1 MNYQFV
7 KELISSSWQVDRG
20 SLVYLRPFYRAVL
33 SGVSFERKP
42 IDSNC
47 RQYFVFPDGKL
58 ASQGYYADDQESV
71 PATDIQQDVPVI
83 NIIPLR
89 NVLTKHDQPCGPEG
103 TRTIAQR
110 LIEADSQPNVVGHII
125 IIESP
130 GGQSTAVAEMSDAI
144 AQCTK
149 PVISWVDGMAASA
162 AYYIASYTS
171 RIFASRDSDW
181 IGSIGTMVTYEGR
194 RSKSEANSMGEVSVT
209 VYADDCD
216 EKNEEYE
223 TAINDFNFKL
233 VKENILNPINNE
245 FKANVTANRPAI
257 PKELLRG
264 KCYFAKNVV
273 GTMVDEIGPLSVAIK
288 YILDLSKYEEKA
300 PSQELTNNS
309 IKNSFKMRQF
319 QFINNALGIEA
330 LESSD
335 EGVFLNEE
343 QLTELNQRLE
353 SNQQLQV
360 ERDSA
365 ITDRETAV
373 NDLTAA
379 QASLGAAYND
389 IDAIDQ
395 SIAEAATPLEKAEAI
410 RTLLAAK
417 PATPPVQGL
426 KPDENNVQE
435 EDWDT
440 LNNSPL
446 NKLANQL

>member
-1 MNYQFV
+1 
-7 KELISSSWQVDRG
+7 
-20 SLVYLRPFYRAVL
+20 
-33 SGVSFERKP
+33 
-42 IDSNC
+42 
-47 RQYFVFPDGKL
+47 
-58 ASQGYYADDQESV
+58 
-71 PATDIQQDVPVI
+71 
-83 NIIPLR
+83 
-89 NVLTKHDQPCGPEG
+89 
-103 TRTIAQR
+103 
-110 LIEADSQPNVVGHII
+110 
-125 IIESP
+125 
-130 GGQSTAVAEMSDAI
+130 
-144 AQCTK
+144 
-149 PVISWVDGMAASA
+149 
-162 AYYIASYTS
+162 
-171 RIFASRDSDW
+171 
-181 IGSIGTMVTYEGR
+181 
-194 RSKSEANSMGEVSVT
+194 
-209 VYADDCD
+209 
-216 EKNEEYE
+216 
-223 TAINDFNFKL
+223 
-233 VKENILNPINNE
+233 
-245 FKANVTANRPAI
+245 
-257 PKELLRG
+257 
-264 KCYFAKNVV
+264 
-273 GTMVDEIGPLSVAIK
+273 
-288 YILDLSKYEEKA
+288 
-300 PSQELTNNS
+300 
-309 IKNSFKMRQF
+309 MRQF